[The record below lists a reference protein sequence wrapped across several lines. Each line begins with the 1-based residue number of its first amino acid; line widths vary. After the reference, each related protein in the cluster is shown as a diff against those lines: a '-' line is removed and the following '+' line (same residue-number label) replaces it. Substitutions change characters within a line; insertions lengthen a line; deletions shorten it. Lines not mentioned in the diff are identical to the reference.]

1 VKEVKGVTE
10 VAEAA
15 IVARVTETSE
25 VAEVAEAA
33 IVALVTEM
41 SEVAEVAEA
50 AIMNHSKN
58 SNMISAT
65 HNRRTFVKFTRK
77 TPTKTRPSANT
88 FSLTRIS
95 THLSF
100 K

>member
-1 VKEVKGVTE
+1 MKEVKGVTEDTE

-15 IVARVTETSE
+15 IVAR
-25 VAEVAEAA
+25 
-33 IVALVTEM
+33 VTEM

-58 SNMISAT
+58 SNIISAT

-77 TPTKTRPSANT
+77 TPTKTQPSANY
-88 FSLTRIS
+88 FALTRIS
-95 THLSF
+95 THL
-100 K
+100 